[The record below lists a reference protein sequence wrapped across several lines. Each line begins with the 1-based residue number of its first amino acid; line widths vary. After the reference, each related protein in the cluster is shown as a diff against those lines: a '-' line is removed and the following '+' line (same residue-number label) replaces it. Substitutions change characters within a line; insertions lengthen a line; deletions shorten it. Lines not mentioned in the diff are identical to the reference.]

1 MKKNIITLIYFITI
15 TAIFAPQALALT
27 IINNLTV
34 PISITN
40 IIKRVPCDPVT
51 INANESSEFEDYSD
65 DTCKLTITVKLEGTF
80 YTAQLKDA
88 GDAEEA
94 SISLLKIRLDDS
106 PIIMYKAGPRGYVFP
121 LTRIMLEDA
130 KAADSDKKK

>member
-51 INANESSEFEDYSD
+51 INANQSSEFEDYSD
-65 DTCKLTITVKLEGTF
+65 DTCKLKITLTLEGRS
-80 YTAQLKDA
+80 YTNQLKEA
-88 GDAEEA
+88 GGAEKA
-94 SISLLKIRLDDS
+94 SISLFKVRLNDS
-106 PIIMYKAGPRGYVFP
+106 PTIMYKAGNRGYVFP
-121 LTRIMLEDA
+121 LTRIMLDNA
-130 KAADSDKKK
+130 KIDVGTK